1 MFEKKFIANAINR
14 SAENQ
19 LDRRRFLKAAGLT
32 GVGVGAVSLLGAP
45 EALAQSS
52 GGPAMVR
59 S

>member
-32 GVGVGAVSLLGAP
+32 GVGVGARAP
-45 EALAQSS
+45 AESYFS
-52 GGPAMVR
+52 R
-59 S
+59 SAGV